1 MKISI
6 VESTKIEETEVII
19 KCKEKNEQIIEIE
32 RSLTYLNRIITGKID
47 GRNYT
52 LKPQQ
57 IYYFDSIDNRV
68 FAYTKSNVYEV
79 NQKLYQIET
88 MFDDTP
94 FIRINKSMILNI
106 DKIISFSSAINGR
119 MEATLRNNEKVVI
132 SRKYVPILKQLLGGQ
147 KWWKNIW
154 IHLPKHFSF
163 LVYPL

>member
-106 DKIISFSSAINGR
+106 DKIKSFSSAINGR

-147 KWWKNIW
+147 K
-154 IHLPKHFSF
+154 
-163 LVYPL
+163 